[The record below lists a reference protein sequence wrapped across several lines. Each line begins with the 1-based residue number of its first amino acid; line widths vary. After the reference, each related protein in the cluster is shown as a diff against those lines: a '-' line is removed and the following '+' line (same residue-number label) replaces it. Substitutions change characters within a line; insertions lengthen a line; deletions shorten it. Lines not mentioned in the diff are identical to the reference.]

1 MFVLKQSRRSLIF
14 LFNVF
19 CLRRKADRGG
29 LKQATL
35 SVETQL
41 TLLALVEDFSLTPTP
56 RGKCERGGVAS
67 LCVSVCVCLCVRVCA
82 RACVRAY
89 VRAPGRTVSRGPRR
103 SGIGL
108 AAPPG
113 PPAPQA
119 RPAPPRPAGQGA
131 GSRSS
136 LPPGGGKARVG
147 GVAGGRALAVGAWR
161 RWVAGQWVQLSPG
174 LLAAVPCGIPSTWPA
189 LRPVPRWLRCRRS
202 PRGPFLCG
210 LSFQALGVGCASL
223 RRCEKLAEM
232 GRSKWGRKQRSP
244 KTPSLQRGLVSALT
258 LTNKPVLMSSTE
270 S

>member
-56 RGKCERGGVAS
+56 RGKCERGGGVAS

-89 VRAPGRTVSRGPRR
+89 VRAPGRTISRGPRR

-119 RPAPPRPAGQGA
+119 RPAPPRPAGRGA

-147 GVAGGRALAVGAWR
+147 GVAGGRALAVGGVAPLGGGAVGAAQPGATGCGSLR
-161 RWVAGQWVQLSPG
+161 DPLHVAG
-174 LLAAVPCGIPSTWPA
+174 AAT
-189 LRPVPRWLRCRRS
+189 R
-202 PRGPFLCG
+202 
-210 LSFQALGVGCASL
+210 ASL
-223 RRCEKLAEM
+223 A
-232 GRSKWGRKQRSP
+232 SVQ
-244 KTPSLQRGLVSALT
+244 
-258 LTNKPVLMSSTE
+258 TE
-270 S
+270 SERPLSLRS